1 MSNNEKDAADS
12 TGGAGMTEFEKHVAA
27 EEEWDENQRKKAEA
41 EALLSKSLHDA
52 IKANKK
58 IGWIGT
64 GVMGKSMAG
73 HLIKNGYTLLVHN
86 RTKSKADDL
95 I

>member
-1 MSNNEKDAADS
+1 MSNNGKDAADS
-12 TGGAGMTEFEKHVAA
+12 AGGVEMTEEERYMEAEKEW
-27 EEEWDENQRKKAEA
+27 EEDQRKIAEA
-41 EALLSKSLHDA
+41 KALLTKSVQDA

-73 HLIKNGYTLLVHN
+73 HLIKNGY
-86 RTKSKADDL
+86 
-95 I
+95 